1 MKILIT
7 GKNINVGDRLTQ
19 VVETKFGKLDKYFS
33 QDVEMNVKV
42 FSEKDRQGVEATIFA
57 KGTIFRAEDVST
69 DLNTSI
75 DEVVDKLSAQLSKYK
90 TKLQR
95 KYKGNPHAFVF
106 EEIPDVAMVKEE
118 VEEEEL
124 TDVKRKHFDIKP
136 MSLDEAI
143 MQMELLGHSFFVFI
157 NYETETVNVV
167 YKRKDNKYGLLEPNY

>member
-7 GKNINVGDRLTQ
+7 GKNINVGDRLTK
-19 VVETKFGKLDKYFS
+19 VIETKFGKLNKYFS
-33 QDVEMNVKV
+33 QDVELTVNV

-57 KGTIFRAEDVST
+57 KGTIFRAEDVSN
-69 DLNTSI
+69 DLNVSI
-75 DEVVDKLSAQLSKYK
+75 DKAVDKLSSQLSKYK

-106 EEIPDVAMVKEE
+106 EEIPDLAAM
-118 VEEEEL
+118 EEEEAEEL
-124 TDVKRKHFDIKP
+124 RNVKRKHFDIKP